1 MGLLQGAQQAGDSA
15 LASGL
20 KQEGASEPGLM
31 SPSSTAEPGVH
42 TPAP

>member
-20 KQEGASEPGLM
+20 KQEGAEPGLM